1 MATINHG
8 ILGGF
13 SGKVGNIVG
22 YRYKNRFCIRQMP
35 VKTLKPPTLKQ
46 LAQRSKFGLS
56 NAFLSQLRPAL
67 KPLPEKGKRQ
77 ISAFNS
83 CFSKVIRGA
92 IAGSY
97 PNFGIHYG
105 AVKLTSGSLYSGC
118 NCFVSEAAATLIF
131 NWCPGTHNCPFEGS
145 VVMLAYNPAK
155 EQWIY
160 HKAAAGNA
168 DRLAMLDLPCSF
180 RGDRVETWLYFVSA
194 NGKAVS
200 DSVYLGPVQVSGS
213 FLCGGEIS
221 LN

>member
-13 SGKVGNIVG
+13 SGSVGNIVG
-22 YRYKNRFCIRQMP
+22 YRYKNRFFIRQRP
-35 VKTLKPPTLKQ
+35 SKSLKPPTLKQ
-46 LAQRSKFGLS
+46 LAQRTRFRLTL
-56 NAFLSQLRPAL
+56 AFVSPLRQAL
-67 KPLPEKGKRQ
+67 KPLPERGKRQ
-77 ISAFNS
+77 VSAFNS

-97 PNFGIHYG
+97 PNLGIHYA
-105 AVKLTSGSLYSGC
+105 AVKLTSGDLYSGC
-118 NCFVSEAAATLIF
+118 NCFVSEAGATLIF
-131 NWCPGTHNCPFEGS
+131 NWCPGTHNCRFEGS

-160 HKAAAGNA
+160 HTADAGDA
-168 DRLAMLDLPCSF
+168 DRLAMLELPCSF

-194 NGKAVS
+194 DRKAVS
-200 DSVYLGPVQVSGS
+200 DSVYLGAVHVSGT
-213 FLCGGEIS
+213 FLCGQEVN